1 MYGKNPADDLWEQL
15 QKANRVASRILCP
28 RPARPKRRKERPR
41 RLLSM
46 RPEKRPQT
54 IMEQY
59 NRREIMRQPHNRLVW
74 NTLLIDYQTAKWADE
89 QEPRY
94 GQALLTRGL

>member
-28 RPARPKRRKERPR
+28 RPARPKRRPGKSRKR
-41 RLLSM
+41 LSM

-59 NRREIMRQPHNRLVW
+59 RYREMMNEEHNKKVAEQQRLQFQL
-74 NTLLIDYQTAKWADE
+74 TLQRLSSSTAPW
-89 QEPRY
+89 R
-94 GQALLTRGL
+94 ALV

>member
-1 MYGKNPADDLWEQL
+1 MQSLHPHHRLFSLSAPGK
-15 QKANRVASRILCP
+15 SI
-28 RPARPKRRKERPR
+28 PKRGQPKRPR
-41 RLLSM
+41 RLVCM

-94 GQALLTRGL
+94 GQALLTKGL

>member
-28 RPARPKRRKERPR
+28 RPARPKRRPGKSRKR
-41 RLLSM
+41 LSM

-59 NRREIMRQPHNRLVW
+59 RYREMMRQPHNQDLKPGQRW
-74 NTLLIDYQTAKWADE
+74 WMQTGAPSGTFSTSQTATY
-89 QEPRY
+89 PGFR
-94 GQALLTRGL
+94 

>member
-1 MYGKNPADDLWEQL
+1 MSTLVEEM
-15 QKANRVASRILCP
+15 NRLYRNHVKV
-28 RPARPKRRKERPR
+28 RPAKQIPKRKPGKSRKRK
-41 RLLSM
+41 SM

-59 NRREIMRQPHNRLVW
+59 NRREIMRQPHNKLVW